1 VGVMDKVVQGL
12 GQVTKIVFAVVKV
25 LIAFSI
31 LLFLADKIFGLKL
44 NIIKL
49 DFVNNISNK
58 EVTII
63 IVLLL
68 MWLGFKDVK

>member
-1 VGVMDKVVQGL
+1 MDKVVQGL
-12 GQVTKIVFAVVKV
+12 AQVTKIVFAIIKV

-49 DFVNNISNK
+49 DFLNNISNK
-58 EVTII
+58 EVTV
-63 IVLLL
+63 IVILLL